1 MIQRKGIGTA
11 YGLVRGEAYLYL
23 HHPVAVAHDSITSEQ
38 VPGEIR
44 RFHQA
49 VDAAIALLREGK
61 GDKTSQSI
69 IDTHVMMLEDPAFK
83 SQVEDRITQDLVCAP
98 WAVESVAEQ
107 MVSMLDQSGD
117 ASLKERC
124 DDLRD
129 VSFQVIEC
137 LEGRNRGS
145 LDHLD
150 HDVILVS
157 DRLMPSELFLMDKTH
172 VKGIALDSGGPT
184 SHVAILTR
192 SLRIPSVIGLGDLS
206 SHVRPASQV
215 VVNGFAGSVVVDPDQ
230 DTLEKFHYDFQR
242 LRLHDRELEKLARET
257 TVMKDGRMLHLMA
270 NIEMI
275 EEVDHIHE
283 VGCDGVGLFRSEYLI
298 INQGENV
305 SEEVQFNDYRTIIE
319 KMAPKPVTIRTF
331 DVGGDKVVPGLG
343 IDEQNPILGWRA
355 VRFCL
360 SRRDIFLTQL
370 RALLRA
376 SVYGKLRIMFPMISG
391 VGELDAV
398 LDVLEEAKRSLAAA
412 GIPYDKDVQVGT
424 MIEVPSAA
432 LCADLLAKRVDFF
445 SIGTNDLIQYTLAVD
460 RGNEKISYLYQPFH
474 PAVLRSI
481 RMVIAAAHAAHIPCG
496 MCGEMAG
503 DPRCSVLLAGL
514 GLDEFS
520 MDPQK
525 VLEVRSVLRS
535 VSWQEAKEL
544 KDRVMTLESA
554 DAVSH
559 TMEIWMKDHQAR

>member
-1 MIQRKGIGTA
+1 MILRKGIGTA

-23 HHPVAVAHDSITSEQ
+23 HHPVAVVHDSITSEQ

-69 IDTHVMMLEDPAFK
+69 IDTHVMMLEDQVFK
-83 SQVEDRITQDLVCAP
+83 SQVEDRITQNLVCAP
-98 WAVESVAEQ
+98 WAVESVVEQ

-117 ASLKERC
+117 AGLKERC

-145 LDHLD
+145 LAHLD

-206 SHVRPASQV
+206 SHVRSGSQV
-215 VVNGFAGSVVVDPDQ
+215 AVNGFAGTVVVDPSQ
-230 DTLEKFHYDFQR
+230 EALETFSREFQR
-242 LRLHDRELEKLARET
+242 LLLHDRELEKLARET
-257 TVMKDGRMLHLMA
+257 TVMKDGRVLHLMA

-275 EEVDHIHE
+275 EEVGHIHE

-305 SEEVQFNDYRTIIE
+305 SEDVQFNDYRTIIE

-360 SRRDIFLTQL
+360 SRKDIFLTQL

-398 LDVLEEAKRSLAAA
+398 LAVLDEAKRSLAAS

-460 RGNEKISYLYQPFH
+460 RGNEKISYLYQPYH

-481 RMVIAAAHAAHIPCG
+481 RMVIEAAHAAHIPCG

-525 VLEVRSVLRS
+525 VLEVRRILRS

-559 TMEIWMKDHQAR
+559 TMEIWMKDHQAK